1 MELCDAAVVL
11 PSLNPDERLVTVVSG
26 LIGSGFKNIV
36 VVNDGSDEEKL
47 EFFYEIQKYPG
58 VTVLNHEFNKGKG
71 RALKTAF
78 SWCHKNLRGI
88 KGVVTVDGDN
98 QHDVRDIAAC
108 VKEML
113 KTEKVVLGVRDFSG
127 KDIPWKSKAG
137 NNITRFVFRL
147 FCGIKISDTQT
158 GLRAIPFKYLE
169 FMTEISG
176 ERFEY
181 ETNMLLEM
189 KDGHVPFSE
198 VKIRTIYED
207 KENSTSH
214 FHPIKDSF
222 KIYKIIFKYVFS
234 SWLSSVIDILIFFLL
249 SVLFGNIV
257 SKGFILFGHEFS
269 ADWLV
274 VFYSTFLSRAISSG
288 FNYKMNR
295 HVVFKSNAK
304 YSFFKYYLLVI
315 VQLTVSAVCVS
326 LLSGLFGAGSV
337 LKTIC
342 KIVVDTCLFFIS
354 FRIQRA
360 WVFRE

>member
-1 MELCDAAVVL
+1 MGLTDVAIVL

-26 LIGSGFKNIV
+26 CKKLGFKNIV
-36 VVNDGSDEEKL
+36 VVNDGSDESHL
-47 EFFYEIQKYPG
+47 VYFDEIQKYPD
-58 VTVLNHEFNKGKG
+58 VTVLNHECNKGKG

-78 SWCHKNLRGI
+78 SWCLENLRGLR
-88 KGVVTVDGDN
+88 GVVTVDGDN
-98 QHDVRDIAAC
+98 QHDATDIAAC
-108 VKEML
+108 AEEML
-113 KTEKVVLGVRDFSG
+113 TTENVVLGVRDFSG

-147 FCGIKISDTQT
+147 FCGIKITDTQT
-158 GLRAIPFKYLE
+158 GLRAIPLKYLQI
-169 FMTEISG
+169 MTEISG

-189 KDGHVPFSE
+189 KDRHVPFTE
-198 VKIRTIYED
+198 VKIKTIYED

-214 FHPIKDSF
+214 FHPVKDSF

-234 SWLSSVIDILIFFLL
+234 SGLSSVIDILIFFLL

-257 SKGFILFGHEFS
+257 SMGFSLFGREFS
-269 ADWLV
+269 ADWLI
-274 VFYSTFLSRAISSG
+274 VFYSTFFSRAISSG

-295 HVVFKSNAK
+295 HVVFKSNAR
-304 YSFFKYYLLVI
+304 YSVFKYYFLVI

-326 LLSGLFGAGSV
+326 LLSELFGAGSV

-342 KIVVDTCLFFIS
+342 KIMVDTCLFFIS

-360 WVFRE
+360 WVFKE